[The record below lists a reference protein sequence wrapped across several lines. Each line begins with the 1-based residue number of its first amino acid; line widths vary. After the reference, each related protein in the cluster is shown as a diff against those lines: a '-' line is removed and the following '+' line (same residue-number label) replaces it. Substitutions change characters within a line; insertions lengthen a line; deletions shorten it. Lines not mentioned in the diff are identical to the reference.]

1 MHNDIRIPN
10 KSNNNGIYQLNYI
23 NSAILNGNWY
33 NSFYENNPPTILSSN
48 YYTEAGLG
56 DNLITTFS
64 EHITVTGVLS

>member
-1 MHNDIRIPN
+1 MNNPGMPN
-10 KSNNNGIYQLNYI
+10 KNNINGIYKLNTI
-23 NSAILNGNWY
+23 NNHIINGNWPQ
-33 NSFYENNPPTILSSN
+33 SFYNHYAPIILSSN